1 MKLKNCLEIGHD
13 CGLETVKEAIF
24 NVELHRGNFFSY
36 ENMNEELC
44 ELYNDVYAS
53 HQKAIEYCEKL
64 MEMYDKNIDI
74 DDTMIAHLIEIL
86 KGRE

>member
-1 MKLKNCLEIGHD
+1 MKLKDCLEIAHD
-13 CGLETVKEAIF
+13 CELKTIKEAIF
-24 NVELHRGNFFSY
+24 NVELHSINLFTY
-36 ENMNEELC
+36 ENIREELH
-44 ELYNDVYAS
+44 ELYDDVYAS

-74 DDTMIAHLIEIL
+74 DDMMIAHLIEIL